1 MLIQNWG
8 WIVSFNIPLL
18 NLQVMEFLLAVNDLI
33 EKKYPPDT
41 VEVALIYN
49 NNEKAKVLKVYS
61 LHSVFFTSITGEQRY
76 CVNSLYQLRKD

>member
-1 MLIQNWG
+1 MLITGEVECMLIQNWG

-61 LHSVFFTSITGEQRY
+61 LHSVFYWYYRWTKVLCE
-76 CVNSLYQLRKD
+76 

>member
-1 MLIQNWG
+1 MLIQNWR

-61 LHSVFFTSITGEQRY
+61 LHSVFYWYYRWTKVLCE
-76 CVNSLYQLRKD
+76 